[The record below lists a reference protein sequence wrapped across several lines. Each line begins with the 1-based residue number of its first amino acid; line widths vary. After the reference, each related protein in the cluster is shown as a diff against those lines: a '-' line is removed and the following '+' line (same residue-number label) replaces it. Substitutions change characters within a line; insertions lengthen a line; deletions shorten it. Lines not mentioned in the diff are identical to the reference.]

1 MCSYDRAGRGWSSS
15 NPRPVTLHN
24 TVEDLHRLLQKAGV
38 AGPYVMVGHSIGGV
52 YVRQY
57 AADYPNEVAG
67 IALMDSS
74 HPDQLARVP
83 AMRNAMPRETR
94 IDATL
99 PMLARL
105 GIWRLYFAAGG
116 KLDFGALPSRQF
128 AEVTAFWSS
137 PENLTSL
144 YAETAA
150 IPAILAD
157 AHPLGSLGSLP
168 LVVITHGAEPPAYFV
183 EMQNEL
189 AALSSNSVHITV
201 PGATHLSL
209 ALNPD
214 HAAYT
219 SRAILQVVQA
229 VRTGQRLADKS
240 SGL

>member
-1 MCSYDRAGRGWSSS
+1 VD
-15 NPRPVTLHN
+15 
-24 TVEDLHRLLQKAGV
+24 DLHRLLQKAGV
-38 AGPYVMVGHSIGGV
+38 TGPYVMVGHSIGGI

-57 AADYPNEVAG
+57 AAYYPNEVAG
-67 IALMDSS
+67 IVLMDSS

-83 AMRNAMPRETR
+83 AIRSAMPRETR

-99 PMLARL
+99 PTLARL

-116 KLDFGALPSRQF
+116 KLDFNGLPPHQF

-150 IPAILAD
+150 IPSILAD
-157 AHPLGSLGSLP
+157 AHPLGGLGSLP
-168 LVVITHGAEPPAYFV
+168 LAVITHGAEPPAYLV

-189 AALSSNSVHITV
+189 ALLSSNSLHITV

-209 ALNPD
+209 ALNPE
-214 HAAYT
+214 HASFT

-229 VRTGQRLADKS
+229 ARTGQRLAEKT
-240 SGL
+240 SGLKNSGGKS